1 MTNRRAA
8 LQIISGAALA
18 AALPTSAWAH
28 KQKTTLTEIVWNKR
42 DQLLEITHTYHMH
55 DAETALAYVGI
66 LAKPD
71 LTSLKERARLCLY
84 TDANFSLQTID
95 GKPLKLELI
104 GADIDGVRAYVF
116 QQLSLETPPENLLI
130 SCTLLRDIIEGQIN
144 NVDYKPSN
152 TIHSVMFKEND
163 GPKKALA

>member
-1 MTNRRAA
+1 MTNRRSA
-8 LQIISGAALA
+8 LKVISGAALF
-18 AALPTSAWAH
+18 AALPASAWAH

-55 DAETALAYVGI
+55 DAETALAYIGV

-71 LTSLKERARLCLY
+71 LTSLKERARLALY
-84 TDANFSLQTID
+84 TEANFSLRTID
-95 GKPLKLELI
+95 GKALALELI

-116 QQLSLETPPENLLI
+116 QQLSLKTPPENLMI

-144 NVDYKPSN
+144 HVDFKPLS
-152 TIHSVMFKEND
+152 TVHSVMFKEND